1 MVENNEAGI
10 RNIKNEMYTLDLV
23 GNHKECIHL
32 LNLTYNI
39 MYHVF
44 KNHRKLLIE
53 NLVYFCQ
60 KILAHFDL
68 VLHKYSSLP
77 DLVFI
82 YL

>member
-23 GNHKECIHL
+23 GNNKECIHL

-53 NLVYFCQ
+53 NLVYFA
-60 KILAHFDL
+60 K
-68 VLHKYSSLP
+68 KY
-77 DLVFI
+77 
-82 YL
+82 

>member
-44 KNHRKLLIE
+44 KNH
-53 NLVYFCQ
+53 
-60 KILAHFDL
+60 
-68 VLHKYSSLP
+68 
-77 DLVFI
+77 
-82 YL
+82 